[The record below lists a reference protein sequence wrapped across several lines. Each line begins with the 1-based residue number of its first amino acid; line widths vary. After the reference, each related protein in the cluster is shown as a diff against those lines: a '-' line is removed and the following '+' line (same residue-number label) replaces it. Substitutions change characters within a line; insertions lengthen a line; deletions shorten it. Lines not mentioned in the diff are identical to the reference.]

1 MKKGFTSC
9 GLTLGF
15 FASFVYIV
23 CILGGYF
30 IPRSAEL
37 MTLHNELLAI
47 TFPGF
52 VWLGAGSFFYGL
64 VLSFVYGWIVA
75 ILFHLACRLAGACKD
90 GEHGSCCR

>member
-9 GLTLGF
+9 GLTLGL

-23 CILGGYF
+23 CILGGYL

-37 MTLHNELLAI
+37 MTLHNQLLAV

-64 VLSFVYGWIVA
+64 VLSFVYGWIAVA
-75 ILFHLACRLAGACKD
+75 LFFLAHKLAGGCE
-90 GEHGSCCR
+90 GEHGGCCK